1 MAPVRTM
8 RLVAASPP
16 DRTKLPVAPTGR
28 AASEAKVTVWAA
40 PTWVERMMPSPPAK
54 LRAPS
59 EAEVPEARAT
69 SKAEVPARVT
79 ALACG
84 KAPARR
90 SVPWRTAYALVPRL
104 LAAESVNV
112 PLPTLVRPPAPR
124 IGPEKSTSLPAVL
137 SSVAVTKVD
146 RRANVIGASKRS
158 WELVFALKLSALAA
172 SPSEAL
178 ELTAREPRLTW
189 TVPRKVLAPDRR

>member
-1 MAPVRTM
+1 M
-8 RLVAASPP
+8 
-16 DRTKLPVAPTGR
+16 
-28 AASEAKVTVWAA
+28 
-40 PTWVERMMPSPPAK
+40 
-54 LRAPS
+54 
-59 EAEVPEARAT
+59 
-69 SKAEVPARVT
+69 
-79 ALACG
+79 
-84 KAPARR
+84 
-90 SVPWRTAYALVPRL
+90 
-104 LAAESVNV
+104 AAESVNV

-124 IGPEKSTSLPAVL
+124 MVPEKSTSLPAVL

>member
-1 MAPVRTM
+1 M

-90 SVPWRTAYALVPRL
+90 NVPWRTAYALVPRL
-104 LAAESVNV
+104 FAEESVRV